1 MEKKLMFKRLKAR
14 LRCVAAA
21 KRVGSDGVDKIT
33 DVFVAVAKA
42 MASKETPKAI
52 EGFPGMSI
60 DSSGGKHCSLI
71 IYDAVSFDGSKCDI
85 VTGML
90 SCSLKLVERTM
101 LDVSDDDAM
110 AILGEMALEVAE
122 GLSKEL
128 KKKKKKC

>member
-1 MEKKLMFKRLKAR
+1 M
-14 LRCVAAA
+14 
-21 KRVGSDGVDKIT
+21 
-33 DVFVAVAKA
+33 
-42 MASKETPKAI
+42 TP
-52 EGFPGMSI
+52 F
-60 DSSGGKHCSLI
+60 L
-71 IYDAVSFDGSKCDI
+71 DGSKCDI

-101 LDVSDDDAM
+101 PDVSDDDAM